1 MLIAQITD
9 THIRAPGRLAYRQVD
24 TSAML
29 AACVRELLML
39 DPQPDLI
46 VHTGDLVDFGLPE
59 EYAQLRS
66 LLAPLRVPILAIPD
80 NHDEREAMRQAFAG
94 GGYLPN

>member
-9 THIRAPGRLAYRQVD
+9 THIRLPGRLAYGQVD
-24 TSAML
+24 TAQML
-29 AACVRELLML
+29 VTCVNELMAL

-59 EYAQLRS
+59 
-66 LLAPLRVPILAIPD
+66 
-80 NHDEREAMRQAFAG
+80 
-94 GGYLPN
+94 

>member
-9 THIRAPGRLAYRQVD
+9 THIRPEGRLAYRKVD
-24 TSAML
+24 TATML
-29 AACVRELLML
+29 RQCVAELIKL

-59 EYAQLRS
+59 EYARF
-66 LLAPLRVPILAIPD
+66 
-80 NHDEREAMRQAFAG
+80 REFM
-94 GGYLPN
+94 